1 MDNDTQEKL
10 FAAAIPLFAEKG
22 YAGVSIRDIAKAAD
36 VNVSS
41 ISYYFRGKE
50 GLYHAIIESHIATIS
65 KAISSAEGL
74 SPEERLKHYAKA
86 ISEIHTKKPY
96 VIRFVQS
103 ELVNP
108 TSAMDTILK
117 KHLFSF
123 YRFLNK
129 AIQDGIDDGIFRTDL
144 NVHHAALSL
153 VGIMNFYFIAKPLFR
168 DFLDTSLEADAAYA
182 EQAVA
187 IYLKGIRR
195 EKND

>member
-74 SPEERLKHYAKA
+74 SPEERLRY
-86 ISEIHTKKPY
+86 
-96 VIRFVQS
+96 
-103 ELVNP
+103 
-108 TSAMDTILK
+108 
-117 KHLFSF
+117 
-123 YRFLNK
+123 
-129 AIQDGIDDGIFRTDL
+129 IQ
-144 NVHHAALSL
+144 
-153 VGIMNFYFIAKPLFR
+153 
-168 DFLDTSLEADAAYA
+168 
-182 EQAVA
+182 
-187 IYLKGIRR
+187 
-195 EKND
+195 KNLM

>member
-1 MDNDTQEKL
+1 MDNSTQEKL
-10 FAAAIPLFAEKG
+10 FAAAIPLFTEKG
-22 YAGVSIRDIAKAAD
+22 YAAVSIRDIAKAAD

-50 GLYHAIIESHIATIS
+50 GLYHAIIESHIAIIS

-96 VIRFVQS
+96 VIRFIQS

-123 YRFLNK
+123 YRYLNK
-129 AIQDGIDDGIFRTDL
+129 AIQDGIDTGIFRTDL

-153 VGIMNFYFIAKPLFR
+153 VGILNFYFIAKPLFR
-168 DFLDTSLEADAAYA
+168 DFLDTSIETDAAYA
-182 EQAVA
+182 EQAVT

-195 EKND
+195 E

>member
-1 MDNDTQEKL
+1 MDNATQEKL

-22 YAGVSIRDIAKAAD
+22 YAAVSIREIAKAAD

-65 KAISSAEGL
+65 KAISSAEGY
-74 SPEERLKHYAKA
+74 SPEERLRHYARA

-108 TSAMDTILK
+108 TSAMDKILK
-117 KHLFSF
+117 KNLFSF
-123 YRFLNK
+123 YRYLNK
-129 AIQDGIDDGIFRTDL
+129 AIQDGIDTGLFRTDL
-144 NVHHAALSL
+144 NVHHVALSL
-153 VGIMNFYFIAKPLFR
+153 VGILNFYFIAKPLFR
-168 DFLDTSLEADAAYA
+168 DFLDTSVETDADYA
-182 EQAVA
+182 EQAVT
-187 IYLKGIRR
+187 IYLEGIRR
-195 EKND
+195 K

>member
-1 MDNDTQEKL
+1 MDNATQEKL

-50 GLYHAIIESHIATIS
+50 GLYHAIIESHIAAIS
-65 KAISSAEGL
+65 RAISSAEGL
-74 SPEERLKHYAKA
+74 APAERLKHYAKA

-108 TSAMDTILK
+108 TSALDKILK

-129 AIQDGIDDGIFRTDL
+129 AIQDGMDEGAFRADL

-168 DFLDTSLEADAAYA
+168 DFLDTSLKADIAYA
-182 EQAVA
+182 EQAVN
-187 IYLKGIRR
+187 IYLEGIRR
-195 EKND
+195 K

>member
-1 MDNDTQEKL
+1 MDNSTQEKL
-10 FAAAIPLFAEKG
+10 FAAAIPLFTEKG
-22 YAGVSIRDIAKAAD
+22 YAAVSIRDIAKAAD

-50 GLYHAIIESHIATIS
+50 GLYHAIIESHIAIIS

-96 VIRFVQS
+96 VIRFIQS

-123 YRFLNK
+123 YRYLNK
-129 AIQDGIDDGIFRTDL
+129 AIQDGIDTGIFRTDL

-153 VGIMNFYFIAKPLFR
+153 VSILNFYFIAKPLFR
-168 DFLDTSLEADAAYA
+168 DFLDTSIETDAAYA
-182 EQAVA
+182 EQAVT

-195 EKND
+195 E

>member
-1 MDNDTQEKL
+1 MDNAMQEKL

-22 YAGVSIRDIAKAAD
+22 YAAVSIREIAKATD

-96 VIRFVQS
+96 VIRFIQS
-103 ELVNP
+103 ELVNS
-108 TSAMDTILK
+108 TSAVDTILK

-129 AIQDGIDDGIFRTDL
+129 AIQDGIDAGIFRTDL